1 MAIMKII
8 LVVMLML
15 AMVVILL
22 GIGHLSNGSFDTDA
36 SDIDKLR
43 DEVDNREEVISKRSI
58 FHEFLEGTR
67 KEKRNRR

>member
-1 MAIMKII
+1 
-8 LVVMLML
+8 MLLL

-22 GIGHLSNGSFDTDA
+22 GIGHLTNGRFDTDA

-67 KEKRNRR
+67 KENLNRR

>member
-1 MAIMKII
+1 MTILKII

-22 GIGHLSNGSFDTDA
+22 GIGQLSSGRFDTDT

-43 DEVDNREEVISKRSI
+43 DEVDNREEVISRRSI
-58 FHEFLEGTR
+58 FHEFLAGTR
-67 KEKRNRR
+67 KHN

>member
-1 MAIMKII
+1 MAILKII
-8 LVVMLML
+8 LVVMLLL

-22 GIGHLSNGSFDTDA
+22 GIGHLTNGRFDTDA

-67 KEKRNRR
+67 KEKLNRR